1 MNRNN
6 IYTIFIIICILA
18 VIASYTLIT
27 TELKNTTLTPIN
39 TKTQPCPDY
48 WTYDMSNNKCC
59 PSDGNCRDFSVYTFC
74 EKQRFLEIHNEDTGT
89 DIPWNG
95 ISNIYNPRCDIKVE
109 PHTDNTPDYY
119 ENNNEYGYIKSLL
132 VYSLLMIPIVLIEK
146 TFNGRGIFIM
156 FFFMFMMIEFFLFT
170 IVGGN
175 FQSMIFSN
183 FQSMIFK

>member
-18 VIASYTLIT
+18 VIASYKLIT

-48 WTYDMSNNKCC
+48 WTYDTKKNKCC
-59 PSDGNCRDFSVYTFC
+59 DPSDGDCYDFSDLTFC
-74 EKQRFLEIHNEDTGT
+74 DKQRFLEIFNEYTDI

-132 VYSLLMIPIVLIEK
+132 VYSSLMMVFVFVDFI
-146 TFNGRGIFIM
+146 FGRQGQFIM
-156 FFFMFMMIEFFLFT
+156 FLLLFLMIEFVLF
-170 IVGGN
+170 IIIGGN
-175 FQSMIFSN
+175 FQSMTFG
-183 FQSMIFK
+183 

>member
-48 WTYDMSNNKCC
+48 WRYDTENNKCC
-59 PSDGNCRDFSVYTFC
+59 TDVSCQDFSNYTFC
-74 EKQRFLEIHNEDTGT
+74 EKQNI

-132 VYSLLMIPIVLIEK
+132 VYSSLMMVFVFVDFI
-146 TFNGRGIFIM
+146 FGRQGQIIM
-156 FFFMFMMIEFFLFT
+156 FLLLFLMIEFVLF
-170 IVGGN
+170 IIIGGN
-175 FQSMIFSN
+175 FQSMIF
-183 FQSMIFK
+183 K